1 MAHTKKETI
10 TIGWCDAGMVEGRFA
25 DGIINTIMTCDKQN
39 INFVNKLRVNGNQIG
54 RQRQVLFDKWADD
67 IKSDWLLWVDSD
79 IVLTPTVFKTI
90 WETADKLS
98 KPVVTGVYFVSKEN
112 EQSLMQPF
120 PAIFNQGSNEHELLI
135 IHPLPDNQVI
145 KVDSAGFGL
154 TLMHKSII
162 DPIRAVEPDY
172 SLFGEKEGLGN
183 KYISEDIVFFRKLKK
198 AGIPLYAH
206 TGATVQHLKT
216 FSFDQN
222 YYNLYWNGLQ
232 KELFTKG

>member
-1 MAHTKKETI
+1 MAHTKKETL
-10 TIGWCDAGMVEGRFA
+10 TIGCCDAGMVEGRFA

-79 IVLTPTVFKTI
+79 IVLTPTVFKAI

-120 PAIFNQGSNEHELLI
+120 PAIFNQGSNEHELVI
-135 IHPLPDNQVI
+135 IHPLPEDQVI

-216 FSFDQN
+216 FSFDKN

>member
-10 TIGWCDAGMVEGRFA
+10 TIGWCDGGMVEGRFA

-120 PAIFNQGSNEHELLI
+120 PAIFNEGSTEHELVI

-162 DPIRAVEPDY
+162 DPIRAVEPGY

-198 AGIPLYAH
+198 AGIPLHAH

-216 FSFDQN
+216 FSFDKN

>member
-1 MAHTKKETI
+1 
-10 TIGWCDAGMVEGRFA
+10 
-25 DGIINTIMTCDKQN
+25 MTCEKQN

-120 PAIFNQGSNEHELLI
+120 PAIFNQGSNEHELVI

>member
-1 MAHTKKETI
+1 MPHSVKENI
-10 TIGWCDAGMVEGRFA
+10 VFAFCDPGTV
-25 DGIINTIMTCDKQN
+25 DGKFMNGILNTIFWAKENKIN
-39 INFVNKLRVNGNQIG
+39 IVGKIRATGNHIG
-54 RQRQVLFDKWADD
+54 RQRQGVFDAWADQQ
-67 IKSDWLLWVDSD
+67 KSDWLLWIDSD

-120 PAIFNQGSNEHELLI
+120 PAIFNQGSNEHELVI

-222 YYNLYWNGLQ
+222 YDNLDWNGLQ

>member
-1 MAHTKKETI
+1 MGYLE
-10 TIGWCDAGMVEGRFA
+10 EG
-25 DGIINTIMTCDKQN
+25 IKS
-39 INFVNKLRVNGNQIG
+39 
-54 RQRQVLFDKWADD
+54 VLFKIGKELRIHELDD
-67 IKSDWLLWVDSD
+67 SNAIIEINYD
-79 IVLTPTVFKTI
+79 T
-90 WETADKLS
+90 
-98 KPVVTGVYFVSKEN
+98 
-112 EQSLMQPF
+112 F
-120 PAIFNQGSNEHELLI
+120 PAVFNQGSNEHELVI
-135 IHPLPDNQVI
+135 IHPLPENQVI

-162 DPIRAVEPDY
+162 EPIRAVEPDY
-172 SLFGEKEGLGN
+172 SLFAEKEGLGD

>member
-1 MAHTKKETI
+1 
-10 TIGWCDAGMVEGRFA
+10 
-25 DGIINTIMTCDKQN
+25 
-39 INFVNKLRVNGNQIG
+39 
-54 RQRQVLFDKWADD
+54 
-67 IKSDWLLWVDSD
+67 
-79 IVLTPTVFKTI
+79 
-90 WETADKLS
+90 
-98 KPVVTGVYFVSKEN
+98 
-112 EQSLMQPF
+112 
-120 PAIFNQGSNEHELLI
+120 
-135 IHPLPDNQVI
+135 
-145 KVDSAGFGL
+145 
-154 TLMHKSII
+154 MHKSII